1 VRRRVLVVFLTIAVT
16 LGGVV
21 ALGLLP
27 REAQPLPRI
36 LVLAAGI
43 SFVIMTL
50 RSRPAGR
57 EVSGRAPRARG

>member
-1 VRRRVLVVFLTIAVT
+1 MRRRILVVFLTIAVT
-16 LGGVV
+16 LGGVI

-43 SFVIMTL
+43 SAVIMTL
-50 RSRPAGR
+50 RSRPAAR
-57 EVSGRAPRARG
+57 EVSGPAGRARG